1 MGAVNKA
8 ETQRNLQFNFLWLYP
23 FQKGFYIEFKHS
35 TLSLIL
41 ENQTANQTC
50 THSHIFWSQTKSLR
64 LLYVGRENQRK
75 RAFLD
80 FQLGVVPG
88 FVIALIS
95 PWVTLVPSIRQTFP
109 FWMPKEKLLFDNG
122 TLESD
127 EETIW
132 LCPAQSNTELPGGLE
147 QRFSHLS
154 IQEGTRGLW
163 S

>member
-1 MGAVNKA
+1 M
-8 ETQRNLQFNFLWLYP
+8 QFNFLWLYP

-64 LLYVGRENQRK
+64 LPYLGRENQRK

-127 EETIW
+127 EKTIW
-132 LCPAQSNTELPGGLE
+132 LCPAQSNRTAWWFRAEILSLEYPRRNQGTLKLISSKLSLP
-147 QRFSHLS
+147 
-154 IQEGTRGLW
+154 
-163 S
+163 